1 LSVVEEMEMK
11 ILRVALAA
19 ALFCPASLAAPL
31 PAPAEAPAAQAAAAP
46 LSAEPASPAAPVP
59 AAAPGRT
66 KRAPESAAPVHSSA
80 LAPISQ
86 NPTPVALPTYSGP
99 STSGTPSSFLGAPM
113 CGGPEHQELD
123 KITSLNMIELQKAA
137 QKLRPLTDER
147 DEAAARYNALFEKQ
161 KLELSPFEFEL
172 KRLQIESNILEE
184 KFKKEL
190 AEKRQ
195 EREKLHLDNDIAREK
210 LAAAQ
215 VQADAEKLKMDLAV
229 RDLDFQS
236 RKLRMDSE
244 LADHKTVALKAD
256 LDLRAKREDWKKQ
269 ANREPDYE
277 VEPFKDGVLTVSDRR
292 IALDG
297 PIVDGVA
304 DAVTERIHYF
314 NNKDEKLPIFIV
326 IDRSPGGSVME
337 GYRIVKAMQA
347 SKAPVHVIVKSYA
360 ASMAAV
366 ITTLAPHSYVYP
378 NAVILHHQI
387 LSFAFGNLTQQKEQ
401 LEVLKEWYK
410 RLSEPV
416 AKKAGMSLDAFT
428 KAMYAH
434 NSDGNW
440 EEFGDEAVRLKWADH
455 VVHEIRE
462 TGILKE
468 PGDVKEEKPK
478 MAFGLAEETDSHGER
493 FVRLPRLQPFDA
505 YWIDNSDGYY
515 R

>member
-1 LSVVEEMEMK
+1 MK
-11 ILRVALAA
+11 TLRVVLAA
-19 ALFCPASLAAPL
+19 ALTCPAPALAQVVAPEQ
-31 PAPAEAPAAQAAAAP
+31 PAEAPAAPAAAAP
-46 LSAEPASPAAPVP
+46 APAAP
-59 AAAPGRT
+59 
-66 KRAPESAAPVHSSA
+66 RASAASAKKDSSILLRPSA
-80 LAPISQ
+80 LAPVSS
-86 NPTPVALPTYSGP
+86 NPTPVALPSYSGP
-99 STSGTPSSFLGAPM
+99 SAVGAGSAMPVAPM
-113 CGGPEHQELD
+113 CGGPEQQELQ
-123 KITSLNMIELQKAA
+123 KLTSLNLIEQQKAA
-137 QKLRPLTDER
+137 AKLRDVMQER
-147 DEAAARYNALFEKQ
+147 DETAARNNALFEKQ
-161 KLELSPFEFEL
+161 KLELSPLEFEL
-172 KRLQIESNILEE
+172 KRMQIESNLQEE

-195 EREKLHLDNDIAREK
+195 ERERLHLDNDLAREK
-210 LAAAQ
+210 LAADQ
-215 VQADAEKLKMDLAV
+215 VKLDSDKLKADSDKLKMDVAV

-236 RKLRMDSE
+236 RKLRMDTE

-256 LDLRAKREDWKKQ
+256 LDLRAKKEDWKKE
-269 ANREPDYE
+269 ANHEPDYPL
-277 VEPFKDGVLTVSDRR
+277 EPYKDGVLTVSDRR

-314 NNKDEKLPIFIV
+314 NNKDEKLPIFLV

-387 LSFAFGNLTQQKEQ
+387 LSFAFGNLTEQKEQ
-401 LEVLKEWYK
+401 LEVLKEWYR
-410 RLSEPV
+410 RLSDPV
-416 AKKAGMSLDAFT
+416 AKKVGMSLDQFT
-428 KAMYAH
+428 KEMYKH

-440 EEFGDEAVRLKWADH
+440 EEFGDEAVKLKWADH

-462 TGILKE
+462 TGIVKQ
-468 PGDVKEEKPK
+468 PGEEEKDAKPK
-478 MAFGLAEETDSHGER
+478 LAFGLAEETDSHGAR
-493 FVRLPRLQPFDA
+493 FVRLPRLQPYDA

>member
-1 LSVVEEMEMK
+1 
-11 ILRVALAA
+11 
-19 ALFCPASLAAPL
+19 
-31 PAPAEAPAAQAAAAP
+31 
-46 LSAEPASPAAPVP
+46 
-59 AAAPGRT
+59 
-66 KRAPESAAPVHSSA
+66 
-80 LAPISQ
+80 
-86 NPTPVALPTYSGP
+86 
-99 STSGTPSSFLGAPM
+99 
-113 CGGPEHQELD
+113 
-123 KITSLNMIELQKAA
+123 MIEQQKGA
-137 QKLRPLTDER
+137 QKLRSVNDER

-172 KRLQIESNILEE
+172 RRLQIESNILEE

-195 EREKLHLDNDIAREK
+195 EREKLRLENDLSRER
-210 LAAAQ
+210 LAAEQ
-215 VQADAEKLKMDLAV
+215 VKADAEKLKMDLAI

-236 RKLRMDSE
+236 RKLRMDTELSE
-244 LADHKTVALKAD
+244 HKTVALKTD
-256 LDLRAKREDWKKQ
+256 LDLRAKNEDWKKQ
-269 ANREPDYE
+269 ANREPDYQLD
-277 VEPFKDGVLTVSDRR
+277 PFKNGVLTITDRR

-304 DAVTERIHYF
+304 DYVSERIHYF

-347 SKAPVHVIVKSYA
+347 SKAPVHVVVKSYA

-387 LSFAFGNLTQQKEQ
+387 LSFAFGNLTEQKEQ

-428 KAMYAH
+428 KEMYKH

-440 EEFGDEAVRLKWADH
+440 EEFGDEAVKLKWADN

-462 TGILKE
+462 TGIVKQ
-468 PGDVKEEKPK
+468 PGEEEKDAKPK
-478 MAFGLAEETDSHGER
+478 MAFGMVEETDSHGAR

-505 YWIDNSDGYY
+505 YWIDNADSYY